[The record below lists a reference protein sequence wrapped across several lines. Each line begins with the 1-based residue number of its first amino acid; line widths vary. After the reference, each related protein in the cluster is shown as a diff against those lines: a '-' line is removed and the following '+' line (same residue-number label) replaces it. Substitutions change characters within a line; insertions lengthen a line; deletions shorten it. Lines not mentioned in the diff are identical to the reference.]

1 MRLLAIVQKV
11 DINDDILG
19 FIHAWIEKLA
29 QKLDKLYVICL
40 TEGEHHL
47 PDNVK
52 VYSLGK
58 EKGYSKLRK
67 LFLLQKFLLKHLP
80 EVKGVFSH
88 MCPIYAILAFPL
100 TKIFS
105 KKLVLWFAHYRK
117 SWKIKVASVLSD
129 VIVTSTRFA
138 YPLESSK
145 LRVIGQGIDI
155 EKFKVKSE
163 GQKRSGKFRLLF
175 LSRISPI
182 KDLETLIKALDVL
195 VNKKSIKDIHL
206 DIVGSPSVALG
217 DSEYYQKIKG
227 SVKDLNLENFVSFKE
242 RIPNYQTPDVYN
254 SADLFVNLTRTGSFD
269 KTTLEAMSCQTLVV
283 VSNQVYKGVLPDYL
297 IFSQSNP
304 QDLAGKIENIIKISE
319 EKRREIGKNL
329 REIIIKNHNLD
340 NLTQRIIDSF
350 K

>member
-1 MRLLAIVQKV
+1 V

-19 FIHAWIEKLA
+19 FIHSWIEKLA
-29 QKLDKLYVICL
+29 QKLDKLYIICL

-100 TKIFS
+100 TKMF
-105 KKLVLWFAHYRK
+105 KKRLVLWFAHYEK
-117 SWKIKVASVLSD
+117 SLKLKVASTLSD
-129 VIVTSTRFA
+129 IVVTSTRFA

-145 LRVIGQGIDI
+145 LRVIGQGIDVD
-155 EKFKVKSE
+155 KFKVKSE
-163 GQKRSGKFRLLF
+163 ELKVDEKFKLLF

-182 KDLETLIKALDVL
+182 KDLETLIEALGIL
-195 VNKKSIKDIHL
+195 VNKKDIKDIHL
-206 DIVGSPSVALG
+206 DIVGSPSVASG
-217 DSEYYQKIKG
+217 DSEYYQKIKN
-227 SVKDLNLENFVSFKE
+227 SVKELNLENFVSFKE
-242 RIPNYQTPDVYN
+242 KIPNYQTPDAYN

-283 VSNQVYKGVLPDYL
+283 VCNHVYKGVLPDYL
-297 IFSQSNP
+297 IFNQSNS
-304 QDLAGKIENIIKISE
+304 QDLAGRIENIINMSFKD
-319 EKRREIGKNL
+319 REDIGKRL

-340 NLTQRIIDSF
+340 NLAQRIIDSF